1 MQDIFHIVH
10 ILVAVGL
17 VGLILIQH
25 GKGADAGAAFG
36 SGASSTV
43 FGSQGSAS
51 FLTRTTA
58 ILATVFF
65 VSCLIL
71 AYFSS
76 QKEQPKSV
84 MESVVIPAIEQKATE
99 SEIPVINTDKAVE
112 SSVPVVEESAPTA
125 TAPTPSVEVPVVETT
140 TETEIPVVDEAK

>member
-1 MQDIFHIVH
+1 MEEIFSIIHVLI
-10 ILVAVGL
+10 AVGL

-36 SGASSTV
+36 SGASATV
-43 FGSQGSAS
+43 FGSQGSGN

-65 VSCLIL
+65 VSSLIL

-76 QKEQPKSV
+76 QHKEP
-84 MESVVIPAIEQKATE
+84 ESVISAPVEQ
-99 SEIPVINTDKAVE
+99 
-112 SSVPVVEESAPTA
+112 SVPAPA
-125 TAPTPSVEVPVVETT
+125 APDDMPTLPAAPAGGEAQSSLPAVPAAPAE
-140 TETEIPVVDEAK
+140 PAKTDAPK